1 MIPQRLKIF
10 KCHVPNTE
18 IHIEFNQK
26 DKYVKKQR
34 PCGENYVDFL
44 CLTDLLIS

>member
-18 IHIEFNQK
+18 IHIEFNQ

-34 PCGENYVDFL
+34 LCGENYADFL
-44 CLTDLLIS
+44 RLTDLLIS